1 MLKLEELRN
10 LREVGESPFGADLLA
25 FSRLTR
31 RLDRTCVY
39 VARDERIANV
49 AKEFLSFCD
58 PKIDTVL
65 LPAWDSLPYDR
76 ISPSPS
82 IAARRC
88 RSLATL
94 ANAKDKKSPSALIVT
109 ASAILQ
115 RVPPL
120 DVFSKAS
127 SIVEEGDSIGRDDVT
142 DFLVFNGY
150 SRVSTVRDKG
160 DYAVRGGILDLFP
173 PTQDEPI
180 RLDFFGDTLET
191 IRLFDPDSQ
200 RTTGKLKSTTLVPVS
215 EILFNEG
222 TLRQF
227 REKYLETFGPPAG
240 DTLYEAARNE
250 IRSQGLENWLPLFY
264 DNLATIFDYVDDD
277 AVFALGPLA
286 LESIRERQKLVE
298 DHHNARLDA
307 ASDNY
312 NPRVL
317 PPENLYILEEELL
330 ERFKLRSSFR
340 FNVGETQDNQYS
352 LKAKLGRN
360 FSPERNRPDLNLFDA
375 ARDHINALRS
385 QKRPVVIAAWT
396 DGSVNRLQTV
406 LGEHGLSD
414 ITESH
419 SFQEAKRA
427 GLTIARLSLES
438 GFVQNDLA
446 VISETDLLG
455 DRLSAPRRK
464 RKAANYITDAVA
476 LDKGDLI
483 VHVDHGIGR
492 YEGLKIVQVAG
503 GAHDCLELT
512 YAGDDRIFLPVQNID
527 LISRYGSENSE
538 RPLDRLG
545 GASWQ
550 GRKARARENIL
561 AMAQELLA
569 VAAARELKAGFR
581 VNAGDGLYEEF
592 AAGFSFE
599 ETDDQLNAIED
610 VLSDLSSGKSMDRLI
625 CGDVGFGKTEVAL
638 RAAFLIAMSGK
649 QVALLAP
656 TTLLVRQHFKTL
668 KQRLAGWP
676 LQVRQLSRLISQ
688 KEATEVKRELKEG
701 TVDIVVGTH
710 ALLGKSTSFKNLGL
724 LVVDEEQRF
733 GVRHKEK
740 LKELKSDVHV
750 LTLSA
755 TPIPRTLQM
764 ALTGIRDLSIIATP
778 PVDRLAVRT
787 YVSSF
792 DPVTVREALLREKYR
807 GGQAFFV
814 APRISDLEKVRDF
827 LKENVSEVTFVVAHG
842 QMGATELEDIME
854 EFYEGNFDVL
864 LSTTI
869 VESGL
874 DIPRANTLIV
884 YRADRFGLSQLYQL
898 RGRVGRWKL
907 RAYAYFTTPHN
918 QIPSATA
925 EKRLRVLQVLD
936 SLGAGFQL
944 ASHDLDIRGGG
955 NLLGEKQSG
964 QVREVGVELYQS
976 MLEEAVISLK
986 SEGVDESIPQ
996 VWSPQISFGLSVY
1009 IPEDYVGD
1017 LSERLVLYRRLANAE
1032 SDHELESFAAELI
1045 DRFGKLPVE
1054 TQQLLEVSS
1063 LKTICKQLGIEKLDA
1078 NEKRAVFTF
1087 REDTL
1092 LDPNHLM
1099 RVIEKR
1105 RNTLKIR
1112 PDSKLVFSGL
1122 EEKGSDRIQTV
1133 KKLLKQLATTSSV
1146 IKLNQNHP

>member
-1 MLKLEELRN
+1 MLRLEELRN
-10 LREVGESPFGADLLA
+10 LQEVGESPFGADLLA
-25 FSRLTR
+25 FFRLAR
-31 RLDRTCVY
+31 RIERTCVY

-58 PKIDTVL
+58 PKIETIL

-82 IAARRC
+82 LAARRC
-88 RSLATL
+88 RSLASL
-94 ANAKDKKSPSALIVT
+94 AKAKLTNSPTVLIIT
-109 ASAILQ
+109 ASAIVQ
-115 RVPPL
+115 RLPPL

-127 SIVEEGDSIGRDDVT
+127 SIIEAGDSISRDDVT
-142 DFLVFNGY
+142 EFLVFNGY

-160 DYAVRGGILDLFP
+160 EFAVRGGILDLFP

-191 IRLFDPDSQ
+191 IRMFDPESQ
-200 RTTGKLKSTTLVPVS
+200 RTTGKLNSTILVPVS
-215 EILFNEG
+215 EILFNEN
-222 TLRQF
+222 TLRRF
-227 REKYLETFGPPAG
+227 REKYIEAFGPPSG
-240 DTLYEAARNE
+240 DKAYEAARSE

-264 DNLATIFDYVDDD
+264 DNLATIFEYLDTD

-286 LESIRERQKLVE
+286 LESVRERLKLVE
-298 DHHNARLDA
+298 DHYNARLEA
-307 ASDNY
+307 ASDAY

-317 PPENLYILEEELL
+317 PPKNLYVLEDELL
-330 ERFKLRSSFR
+330 ERLNALNSFR
-340 FNVGETQDNQYS
+340 FNDGEIQDDKCTLN
-352 LKAKLGRN
+352 AELGRN

-385 QKRPVVIAAWT
+385 RKRPVLIAAWT
-396 DGSVNRLQTV
+396 EGSVNRLQSV
-406 LGEHGLSD
+406 LGEHGLKD
-414 ITESH
+414 IPETQSL
-419 SFQEAKRA
+419 QDARKA
-427 GLTIARLSLES
+427 GLSIARLTLET
-438 GFVQNDLA
+438 GFVQSDLA
-446 VISETDLLG
+446 IISETDLLG

-476 LDKGDLI
+476 LEKGDLI

-527 LISRYGSENSE
+527 LISRYGSEHAD
-538 RPLDRLG
+538 RPLDKLG

-550 GRKARARENIL
+550 GRKARAKENIL
-561 AMAQELLA
+561 AMAEELLA
-569 VAAARELKAGFR
+569 VAAARELKPGYR
-581 VNAGDGLYEEF
+581 VNSGDGLYQEF

-610 VLSDLSSGKSMDRLI
+610 VLGDLSSGKSMDRLI
-625 CGDVGFGKTEVAL
+625 CGDVGFGKTEVAF
-638 RAAFLIAMSGK
+638 RAAFLIAMSGM

-668 KQRLAGWP
+668 KERVSGWP
-676 LQVRQLSRLISQ
+676 LQVRQLSRLIPTNEASQ
-688 KEATEVKRELKEG
+688 IKKEMKDG
-701 TVDIVVGTH
+701 SVDIVVGTH
-710 ALLGKSTSFKNLGL
+710 ALLGKSIDFKKLGL
-724 LVVDEEQRF
+724 LIVDEEQRF
-733 GVRHKEK
+733 GVRHKER

-814 APRISDLEKVRDF
+814 APRISDLEKVREF
-827 LKENVSEVTFVVAHG
+827 LKENVPEVSFVVAHG

-854 EFYEGNFDVL
+854 AFYEGNFDVL

-918 QIPSATA
+918 QIPSPSA
-925 EKRLRVLQVLD
+925 EKRLRVLQLLD

-986 SEGVDESIPQ
+986 SEGIEESIPQ

-1017 LSERLVLYRRLANAE
+1017 LTERLALYRRLANAE
-1032 SDHELESFAAELI
+1032 TDEELESFAAELI
-1045 DRFGKLPVE
+1045 DRFGKLPRE
-1054 TQQLLEVSS
+1054 TKQLLEVSS
-1063 LKTICKQLGIEKLDA
+1063 LKWICKRLGIEKLDA
-1078 NEKRAVFTF
+1078 NDRRAVFTF
-1087 REDTL
+1087 RDDTG

-1099 RVIEKR
+1099 RVIETR

-1112 PDSKLVFSGL
+1112 PDSKLVLTGL
-1122 EEKGSDRIQTV
+1122 ETNASDRISMV
-1133 KKLLKQLATTSSV
+1133 KKLLKQLADKSSG
-1146 IKLNQNHP
+1146 LSLLRG